1 MEEKDPNLAAPPLDE
16 RRDDDLPPPAR
27 LPKWVPILIGAILV
41 MMAAAALWTG
51 LKYRNEA
58 FRRPVGDLPKRSL
71 PPSGVGAPG
80 EPTPGASRV
89 AHGPA
94 GDTIPTPDPVPPG
107 ETSKYTISNTGGTI
121 TATTRI
127 TASRGML
134 LDIKPPT
141 ALVYVNDSAIGEAR
155 QFSRPDSLYEFAEQ
169 GNYTVRIVE
178 EGFTELEYVITS
190 AQNAKTE
197 VAVIQAQLQ
206 KKR

>member
-1 MEEKDPNLAAPPLDE
+1 MEEKDPNRAAPPLDE

-27 LPKWVPILIGAILV
+27 LPKWVPILIGSVLV

-51 LKYRNEA
+51 VKYRNEA
-58 FRRPVGDLPKRSL
+58 FRPVVELPKRSL
-71 PPSGVGAPG
+71 PTSGIGAPG

-89 AHGPA
+89 AHGAA
-94 GDTIPTPDPVPPG
+94 GDTIPEPNPVPAG
-107 ETSKYTISNTGGTI
+107 ETSKYTISNTGGSI
-121 TATTRI
+121 LATTRI

-155 QFSRPDSLYEFAEQ
+155 QFSTPDSLYEFAEQ

-178 EGFTELEYVITS
+178 EGFTDLEYVITS
-190 AQNAKTE
+190 AENAKTE
-197 VAVIQAQLQ
+197 IAVIQAELQ